1 MAGTR
6 RAISTRRVPF
16 GAIMNRANLYVLLMA
31 LFFGIIP
38 GPAHPVAAETHEARV
53 TLLKDTEFAE
63 AILVGIRNARK
74 SITCSYYLFVVHG
87 KNESGKV
94 LDELVRARRRGVDV
108 RVILEKTRN
117 KDRLNEENL
126 HTAALLARGRVKVF
140 FDTPDVVTHLKVTVI
155 DGRYVFMGSH
165 NLTEGA
171 LRHNN
176 ELSVL
181 IDSPELAG
189 ETLSYLNQL

>member
-1 MAGTR
+1 
-6 RAISTRRVPF
+6 
-16 GAIMNRANLYVLLMA
+16 MNRTNLYVLVVAFL
-31 LFFGIIP
+31 FGIVP
-38 GPAHPVAAETHEARV
+38 GPVQPVAAETHEARV
-53 TLLKDTEFAE
+53 TLLKDNEFAE

-87 KNESGKV
+87 KKESGKV

-126 HTAALLARGRVKVF
+126 HTAALLSRGGVKVF

-155 DGRYVFMGSH
+155 DGRFVYMGSH

-171 LRHNN
+171 LSHNN

>member
-1 MAGTR
+1 MN
-6 RAISTRRVPF
+6 ST
-16 GAIMNRANLYVLLMA
+16 NLYVLLVA
-31 LFFGIIP
+31 LLIGIVP
-38 GPAHPVAAETHEARV
+38 GPVHPVAAATHEARV
-53 TLLKDTEFAE
+53 TLLKDNEFAE

-87 KNESGKV
+87 KKESGKV

-117 KDRLNEENL
+117 KKDRLNEENL
-126 HTAALLARGRVKVF
+126 HTGALLARGGVKVF